1 MKNYK
6 YIFFDLDGT
15 LLDTLNDIVYAI
27 NKTME
32 QFSYDLRFDYES
44 GKYLIGSGAKILV
57 QRALSS
63 LNLNEE
69 QINQFYEAYLPN
81 YLKYQGMSTYPFET
95 VIDTLKTLNDSGIKL
110 FITTNKPQK
119 MSDDIISR
127 LNMNQYFI
135 ENIGQSERLI
145 RKPDPDVLN
154 YLIKKYNINKEEI
167 LYVGDSSVDYEFA
180 KTINLDMAFCDYGY
194 ETNKQQLIQK
204 ADYVLYKF
212 SDLLDIVNH

>member
-81 YLKYQGMSTYPFET
+81 YLVLATIELYVDCLLNEKMYDDAYKWTIEL
-95 VIDTLKTLNDSGIKL
+95 LKKDKE
-110 FITTNKPQK
+110 FKTNKK
-119 MSDDIISR
+119 YIYSR
-127 LNMNQYFI
+127 F
-135 ENIGQSERLI
+135 
-145 RKPDPDVLN
+145 
-154 YLIKKYNINKEEI
+154 
-167 LYVGDSSVDYEFA
+167 
-180 KTINLDMAFCDYGY
+180 
-194 ETNKQQLIQK
+194 
-204 ADYVLYKF
+204 
-212 SDLLDIVNH
+212 LLDYYISNDDK